1 LTGVEYLNVD
11 ARDADYAAGT
21 VFFMFTPFVG
31 SMLQAVLDR
40 LYLESKKRAIRV
52 CTFGPCTLE
61 VAKQPWLKS
70 LDDNAGHEFKLAIFE
85 RYAQDE

>member
-1 LTGVEYLNVD
+1 VNLD
-11 ARDADYAAGT
+11 AREADYAGGT

-40 LYLESKKRAIRV
+40 LYREAKRRPIRV

-70 LDDNAGHEFKLAIFE
+70 MDGNADHEFKLAVFG
-85 RYAQDE
+85 Q